1 MYVPSHTQD
10 IKQRD
15 HNDMTRD
22 VGPLKQADDAVLIV
36 TDGMTIE
43 QQVEHVVKLAR
54 EREAL
59 EATKANAHQ

>member
-1 MYVPSHTQD
+1 
-10 IKQRD
+10 
-15 HNDMTRD
+15 MTRD